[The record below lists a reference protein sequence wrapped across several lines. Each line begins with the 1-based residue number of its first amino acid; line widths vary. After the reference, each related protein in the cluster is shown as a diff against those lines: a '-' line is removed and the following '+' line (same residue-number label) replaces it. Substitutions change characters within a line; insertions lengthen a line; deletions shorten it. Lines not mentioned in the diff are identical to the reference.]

1 MIWAANSRWRGC
13 QRILRKGSPITSTL
27 PPQERREGVTHSPR
41 TGLRSARN
49 SPISSG
55 SVPIWLAD
63 DPCRRS
69 AKRDHDGLLGTPCNS
84 IQLGFSLRFS
94 AADFGGFFEIEP
106 RRVTA
111 TLPEIAIG
119 LSRNSS
125 LCLSDRLDNCLCL
138 LHEFIEPPASNGI
151 AACIYEKRSF
161 DKIAGRHT
169 AHCVSIV
176 RAHSCASGS
185 SRGMAMSADVSTIIA
200 ATRVRHTAGKHGART
215 ETAP

>member
-1 MIWAANSRWRGC
+1 MIWAANSRWLGC

-41 TGLRSARN
+41 TGLRSARD

-94 AADFGGFFEIEP
+94 AADLGGFFEIEP

-125 LCLSDRLDNCLCL
+125 LCLSDRITVCASCMSSSNRRLAMGSRLASMRSAASIKL
-138 LHEFIEPPASNGI
+138 PADT
-151 AACIYEKRSF
+151 RRTVLF
-161 DKIAGRHT
+161 
-169 AHCVSIV
+169 SIV
-176 RAHSCASGS
+176 RTHSCASGS
-185 SRGMAMSADVSTIIA
+185 SRGMAMGE
-200 ATRVRHTAGKHGART
+200 RVHDHRGNPRSSYSR
-215 ETAP
+215 

>member
-1 MIWAANSRWRGC
+1 
-13 QRILRKGSPITSTL
+13 
-27 PPQERREGVTHSPR
+27 
-41 TGLRSARN
+41 
-49 SPISSG
+49 
-55 SVPIWLAD
+55 
-63 DPCRRS
+63 
-69 AKRDHDGLLGTPCNS
+69 
-84 IQLGFSLRFS
+84 
-94 AADFGGFFEIEP
+94 
-106 RRVTA
+106 VTA

-151 AACIYEKRSF
+151 AACIYEERSF

>member
-1 MIWAANSRWRGC
+1 M
-13 QRILRKGSPITSTL
+13 
-27 PPQERREGVTHSPR
+27 
-41 TGLRSARN
+41 GLRSARD

-94 AADFGGFFEIEP
+94 AADLGGFFEIEP

-125 LCLSDRLDNCLCL
+125 CASVTGSITVCASCMSSSNRRLAMGSRLASMRSAASIKL
-138 LHEFIEPPASNGI
+138 PADT
-151 AACIYEKRSF
+151 RRTVLF
-161 DKIAGRHT
+161 
-169 AHCVSIV
+169 SIV

-185 SRGMAMSADVSTIIA
+185 SRGMAMGG
-200 ATRVRHTAGKHGART
+200 RVHDHRGNPRSSYSR
-215 ETAP
+215 